1 MDNQLPQLGYRGR
14 LCGQSKMKWKRI
26 RRWSFV
32 ILVVLVLAFGAVSWF
47 VCEALVAPANRPVGP
62 PPGDLSAESINIPS
76 DSGSSLAAWFV
87 PCNNSTAT
95 IILLHPVR
103 SNRRSMVGRAKLL
116 RDAGYSTLLVDL
128 QAHGESPGEHITAGF
143 LERHD
148 VAAAVQFVRSQDPDQ
163 KIGVVGCSLGGAA
176 TLLAAPL
183 EIDALVLESVYP
195 TITDAIHDR
204 ISMRLGPLHYVLAPA
219 LLVQLKPR
227 LGISPSQL
235 RPIDNIATVD
245 CPVLVAAGDLDLHTT
260 LAETKRLYNTAVEP
274 KQLVIFNGAA
284 HTDLLTH
291 DPVKYRNDVVGF
303 LDACLRQTIES
314 SGLQE

>member
-1 MDNQLPQLGYRGR
+1 
-14 LCGQSKMKWKRI
+14 
-26 RRWSFV
+26 
-32 ILVVLVLAFGAVSWF
+32 
-47 VCEALVAPANRPVGP
+47 
-62 PPGDLSAESINIPS
+62 
-76 DSGSSLAAWFV
+76 
-87 PCNNSTAT
+87 
-95 IILLHPVR
+95 
-103 SNRRSMVGRAKLL
+103 
-116 RDAGYSTLLVDL
+116 
-128 QAHGESPGEHITAGF
+128 
-143 LERHD
+143 
-148 VAAAVQFVRSQDPDQ
+148 
-163 KIGVVGCSLGGAA
+163 
-176 TLLAAPL
+176 
-183 EIDALVLESVYP
+183 VLESVYP

-219 LLVQLKPR
+219 LLVQLKLR

-291 DPVKYRNDVVGF
+291 NPVKYRKDVVGF
-303 LDACLRQTIES
+303 LDACLRQTIEP